1 MELEAGQVAV
11 VTGAANGIGRALAT
25 ALAGRGLRVVLA
37 DIDAEPLE
45 RLAGE
50 IGEPT
55 LAIPTDVADLDQVR
69 RLADRTLEVFGRVDL
84 LVNNAGI
91 TTGGPC
97 WEIDPA
103 QWRRLWSVNVEG
115 VVNGIHVFVPH
126 LIAAGRGHIVNTSS
140 LAGLTTGPF
149 GAPYSSSKHAVLSI
163 SEALHAELELLAP
176 EVHVTVVCP
185 GPVDTRMM
193 RDLIDGVADSRA
205 RNDATRALPP
215 ELAEK
220 LAPLAQHVEEMAKD
234 LVSTERAAE
243 IIIAAIESNQ
253 IYVTTH
259 PEMAQAAR
267 TRTETILASF
277 GTSAAVGREP
287 SRSGSTPQVG

>member
-1 MELEAGQVAV
+1 MKLEAGQVAV
-11 VTGAANGIGRALAT
+11 VTGAANGIGRALAI
-25 ALAGRGLRVVLA
+25 ALADRGLRVILA

-45 RLAGE
+45 RLAEE
-50 IGEPT
+50 IGEST
-55 LAIPTDVADLDQVR
+55 LAVPTDVADLAQVR
-69 RLADRTLEVFGRVDL
+69 RLAKRTLDEFGRVDL

-91 TTGGPC
+91 STGGPC
-97 WEIDPA
+97 WEVDPA
-103 QWRRLWSVNVEG
+103 EWRRLWSVNVEG

-126 LIAAGRGHIVNTSS
+126 LIAAGAGHIVNTSS

-176 EVHVTVVCP
+176 GVHVTAVCP

-193 RDLIDGVADSRA
+193 RGLIDGMAASREQD
-205 RNDATRALPP
+205 DASAVLPP

-234 LVSTERAAE
+234 LISAERAAE
-243 IIIAAIESNQ
+243 IIVTAIEANRV
-253 IYVTTH
+253 YATTH

-267 TRTETILASF
+267 IRTETILDSF
-277 GTSAAVGREP
+277 GTSAG
-287 SRSGSTPQVG
+287 